1 MPPVNHPVL
10 ASAGIVV
17 ASVAVAAAIALYES
31 PEFRRVAEDLRRRIA
46 VALHSLGDSF
56 DPTRDGPLF
65 NRPEDAEGF
74 MMTRGGPNSEVDADD
89 ETRRRQRAELM
100 YWNMQLEERQRGQE
114 SASASAKPSSP
125 SRNLTFD
132 EILREDRPADRGS
145 FVYNTGSNPWG
156 ADQQGV
162 VRRRGAEGVRGLGAA
177 MLSNPFGDEYGID
190 HEDHSDE
197 KPDALAPDRE
207 ELMSDI
213 YGATPHD
220 GRSVAS
226 HTLSPQSVPVAPE
239 VLFDFDA
246 QSQSKASTA
255 ASATVDHEREAAPSV
270 SARDG
275 LTSLDRELPEDEY
288 MTAGQDNSREAYE
301 SIQAWAYG
309 SNPSFY
315 SPLPVSPPAPISE
328 PELISQ
334 GAVTPADSA
343 SVAGSG
349 VDLGDDAASTKTDD
363 FDVMSEDEDGV
374 LTPTSWSEVGSDVS
388 ERSGGHN

>member
-10 ASAGIVV
+10 ASAGIVI
-17 ASVAVAAAIALYES
+17 ASVAAAAAIALYES

-46 VALHSLGDSF
+46 IALHSLGDSF
-56 DPTRDGPLF
+56 EPTRDDPLF

-74 MMTRGGPNSEVDADD
+74 MMSRGGPNSTVDADD
-89 ETRRRQRAELM
+89 ETRRKQREELM
-100 YWNMQLEERQRGQE
+100 YWNMKREEMQRGRE
-114 SASASAKPSSP
+114 SASGSGQPPSP

-132 EILREDRPADRGS
+132 DILKEDQTAGREA

-162 VRRRGAEGVRGLGAA
+162 VRRRGAEGVRGLTPAV
-177 MLSNPFGDEYGID
+177 LSNPFSDEYGIELD
-190 HEDHSDE
+190 EHSDVQQ
-197 KPDALAPDRE
+197 KPDSLAPGRE

-213 YGATPHD
+213 YSATPHD

-226 HTLSPQSVPVAPE
+226 HTLSPQSKPVAPE
-239 VLFDFDA
+239 VLFDFDS
-246 QSQSKASTA
+246 QSQSQASV
-255 ASATVDHEREAAPSV
+255 TVDHDRDAAPSV

-275 LTSLDRELPEDEY
+275 LTSFDRELPEDEF
-288 MTAGQDNSREAYE
+288 MTAGQDNRQEAYE

-315 SPLPVSPPAPISE
+315 SPLPVSPRAPVSE
-328 PELISQ
+328 PELISH
-334 GAVTPADSA
+334 GALTPADSA

-349 VDLGDDAASTKTDD
+349 VDIGDDAVSTKTED
-363 FDVMSEDEDGV
+363 FDVMSEDEDSV
-374 LTPTSWSEVGSDVS
+374 LTPTSWSDVGSDVS
-388 ERSGGHN
+388 ESTTHH

>member
-46 VALHSLGDSF
+46 IALHSLGDSF
-56 DPTRDGPLF
+56 EPTRDDPVF

-74 MMTRGGPNSEVDADD
+74 MMSRGGPNSTVDADD
-89 ETRRRQRAELM
+89 ESRRRQREELM
-100 YWNMQLEERQRGQE
+100 YWNMKLEERQRQHAEE
-114 SASASAKPSSP
+114 SAPGSAQPPSP

-132 EILREDRPADRGS
+132 EILREGQAARGTIA
-145 FVYNTGSNPWG
+145 YNTGSNPWG
-156 ADQQGV
+156 GDQQGA
-162 VRRRGAEGVRGLGAA
+162 VRRRGAEGVRGLAAA

-190 HEDHSDE
+190 HDEHS
-197 KPDALAPDRE
+197 DALAPGRE
-207 ELMSDI
+207 EVMSDI

-226 HTLSPQSVPVAPE
+226 QTHSPQSKPAVPE
-239 VLFDFDA
+239 VLFDFDSQT
-246 QSQSKASTA
+246 QST
-255 ASATVDHEREAAPSV
+255 ASATVDHEHEAAPSV

-288 MTAGQDNSREAYE
+288 MTAGQDSRQEAFD

-334 GAVTPADSA
+334 GALTPTDSA

-349 VDLGDDAASTKTDD
+349 VDVGDDRASTKTDD

-374 LTPTSWSEVGSDVS
+374 LTPTSWSDVGSDVS
-388 ERSGGHN
+388 ETATHN

>member
-46 VALHSLGDSF
+46 IALHSLGDSF
-56 DPTRDGPLF
+56 EPTRDDPVF

-74 MMTRGGPNSEVDADD
+74 MMSRGGPNSTVDADD
-89 ETRRRQRAELM
+89 ESRRRQREELM
-100 YWNMQLEERQRGQE
+100 YWNMKLEERQRQHAQE
-114 SASASAKPSSP
+114 SASGSAQPSSP

-132 EILREDRPADRGS
+132 EILSEGQAARGTIA
-145 FVYNTGSNPWG
+145 YNTGSNPWG

-162 VRRRGAEGVRGLGAA
+162 VRRRGAEGVRGLAA
-177 MLSNPFGDEYGID
+177 VMISNPFGDEYGID
-190 HEDHSDE
+190 VDEHS
-197 KPDALAPDRE
+197 DALAPGRE
-207 ELMSDI
+207 EIMSDI

-226 HTLSPQSVPVAPE
+226 PTLSPQSKPAVPE
-239 VLFDFDA
+239 VLFDFDSQT
-246 QSQSKASTA
+246 QST
-255 ASATVDHEREAAPSV
+255 ASATVDHDHGHEAAPSV

-288 MTAGQDNSREAYE
+288 MTAGQDSRQEAFD

-315 SPLPVSPPAPISE
+315 SPLPVSPPAPVSE
-328 PELISQ
+328 PELINQ
-334 GAVTPADSA
+334 GALTPADSA

-349 VDLGDDAASTKTDD
+349 VDIGDDGASTKTED

-374 LTPTSWSEVGSDVS
+374 LTPTSWSDVGSDVS
-388 ERSGGHN
+388 ETATHN

>member
-1 MPPVNHPVL
+1 MPMPV
-10 ASAGIVV
+10 AAKAGIVV

-46 VALHSLGDSF
+46 IALHSLGDSF
-56 DPTRDGPLF
+56 DPTRDGPRF

-74 MMTRGGPNSEVDADD
+74 MMSQGGPNNAVDADD
-89 ETRRRQRAELM
+89 ESRRRQREELM
-100 YWNMQLEERQRGQE
+100 YWNMKLEEKQRGQE
-114 SASASAKPSSP
+114 SASASAQPSSP
-125 SRNLTFD
+125 SRKLTFD
-132 EILREDRPADRGS
+132 DILREDQTADRGS
-145 FVYNTGSNPWG
+145 IAYNTGSNPWG
-156 ADQQGV
+156 GDQQGI

-177 MLSNPFGDEYGID
+177 ILSNPFGDEYGID
-190 HEDHSDE
+190 LDEHSDVQE
-197 KPDALAPDRE
+197 KPNALAPGRE

-213 YGATPHD
+213 YSATPHD

-226 HTLSPQSVPVAPE
+226 HTLSPQSKPVAPE
-239 VLFDFDA
+239 VLFDFD
-246 QSQSKASTA
+246 SQPESKASTA
-255 ASATVDHEREAAPSV
+255 ASATVDHDHEAAPSV

-288 MTAGQDNSREAYE
+288 MTAGQDSRQEAYE

-328 PELISQ
+328 PELINQ
-334 GAVTPADSA
+334 GALTPADSA

-349 VDLGDDAASTKTDD
+349 VDIGDDGASTKTED

-374 LTPTSWSEVGSDVS
+374 LTPTSWSDVGSDVS
-388 ERSGGHN
+388 ESAMHN

>member
-46 VALHSLGDSF
+46 IALHSLGDSF
-56 DPTRDGPLF
+56 DPTRDDPVF

-74 MMTRGGPNSEVDADD
+74 MMSRGGPNSTVDADD
-89 ETRRRQRAELM
+89 ESRRRQREELM
-100 YWNMQLEERQRGQE
+100 YWNMKLEERQRQHAQE
-114 SASASAKPSSP
+114 PASGSAQPSSP

-132 EILREDRPADRGS
+132 GFLEGQAGRSTLA
-145 FVYNTGSNPWG
+145 FNTGSNPWG
-156 ADQQGV
+156 GDQQGV
-162 VRRRGAEGVRGLGAA
+162 VRRRGAEGVHGLTAA
-177 MLSNPFGDEYGID
+177 MLSNPFSDEHGID
-190 HEDHSDE
+190 LDEHS
-197 KPDALAPDRE
+197 DALAPGRE

-213 YGATPHD
+213 YGATPQD

-226 HTLSPQSVPVAPE
+226 QTLSPQSKPAAPE
-239 VLFDFDA
+239 VLFDFDS
-246 QSQSKASTA
+246 QSQSA
-255 ASATVDHEREAAPSV
+255 ASATVDHDHEAVPSV

-288 MTAGQDNSREAYE
+288 MTAGQDNRQEAYD

-315 SPLPVSPPAPISE
+315 SPLPASPPAPISE
-328 PELISQ
+328 PELITQ
-334 GAVTPADSA
+334 GALTPADSA

-349 VDLGDDAASTKTDD
+349 VDVGDDGASTKTED

-374 LTPTSWSEVGSDVS
+374 LTPTSWSDVGSDVS
-388 ERSGGHN
+388 EAATHN